1 MDCCCQQ
8 LSLTLWLWVTVPAA
22 AVCSAG
28 LIPHAIFHEYIPL
41 IRNQNLFQLCL
52 FLSSSALSLSIHQP
66 PTKTYYSLFPQ
77 TNTVWKCSCFSFH
90 ACEQTSES
98 LHCFHT
104 PSSCLPTK
112 LFWDV
117 SRDNP
122 ELCSSVPENVRSW
135 LYYEHLPKIGHQRL
149 LHPPN
154 AASSGCRCAL
164 YCQNIKKKIH
174 LCADTDIKHNTSH
187 FCWKKR
193 KGGWYCMGVAVST
206 HGIVPAQLHQ
216 WRITPLHVPASQS
229 SPAEMLWYMSPVVA
243 WFFSLKGLCWWEM
256 ESERPAVNS
265 SASPRIAPV
274 GEQRLINGVWA
285 GDDGPLTEIHI
296 SCNGVNPG
304 CSCLCYCLSYMILLK
319 AGAQPCMFGPPWEN
333 RDVVWSQLS
342 GSLLKFIFASRLHWG
357 FQACWWPPGL
367 IEFRRIKG
375 ITCKITQW
383 QFPVGK
389 APGLRLVLGT
399 H

>member
-1 MDCCCQQ
+1 MVLYGCGC
-8 LSLTLWLWVTVPAA
+8 
-22 AVCSAG
+22 
-28 LIPHAIFHEYIPL
+28 
-41 IRNQNLFQLCL
+41 
-52 FLSSSALSLSIHQP
+52 IH
-66 PTKTYYSLFPQ
+66 T
-77 TNTVWKCSCFSFH
+77 
-90 ACEQTSES
+90 
-98 LHCFHT
+98 
-104 PSSCLPTK
+104 
-112 LFWDV
+112 WD
-117 SRDNP
+117 
-122 ELCSSVPENVRSW
+122 CSSTAPSVKDHTSPRPCLTELSCR
-135 LYYEHLPKIGHQRL
+135 
-149 LHPPN
+149 N
-154 AASSGCRCAL
+154 AL
-164 YCQNIKKKIH
+164 VYV
-174 LCADTDIKHNTSH
+174 TSCCLI
-187 FCWKKR
+187 FLFKR
-193 KGGWYCMGVAVST
+193 
-206 HGIVPAQLHQ
+206 
-216 WRITPLHVPASQS
+216 
-229 SPAEMLWYMSPVVA
+229 
-243 WFFSLKGLCWWEM
+243 LCWWEM

-274 GEQRLINGVWA
+274 GEQRLINGVWV